1 MKITYSISE
10 LAPYINWVYYF
21 YAWQV
26 KDEVEKQRMQRE
38 ALVKLQELENKYQ
51 VHAVFELFDARS
63 EDDDIVIIDGVK
75 KRKVIKPTVLYV
87 LPGMVDA
94 YKQLGK
100 KGWMAFCDI
109 REMSEEM
116 YKKLMVNG
124 ITTDIAVADTESDIR
139 ITANDGRITVTG
151 VKPNTTIR
159 VYDTSGRLVAVHS
172 INDGSDIRI
181 DAKGTYVVKVGDT
194 TYKVMN

>member
-63 EDDDIVIIDGVK
+63 EDDDIVIY
-75 KRKVIKPTVLYV
+75 RS
-87 LPGMVDA
+87 M
-94 YKQLGK
+94 
-100 KGWMAFCDI
+100 MC
-109 REMSEEM
+109 
-116 YKKLMVNG
+116 
-124 ITTDIAVADTESDIR
+124 
-139 ITANDGRITVTG
+139 
-151 VKPNTTIR
+151 
-159 VYDTSGRLVAVHS
+159 
-172 INDGSDIRI
+172 
-181 DAKGTYVVKVGDT
+181 
-194 TYKVMN
+194 